1 MSGHERTRERGSS
14 LVELLVVVAVLLP
27 ILASITKMN
36 QVVTRTVN
44 ADDHAAEVTENLRKT
59 AQRVGGLLR
68 PGKLSTFQV
77 QANADDVS
85 AGLASSRGEWISP
98 TDLSPRE
105 SIRFLAAEGLL
116 SMNARLNTPP
126 RQLTFALDNGEL
138 RNGADDDDDG
148 LVDEG
153 TLTLLYGTIRV
164 PLARN
169 LERCDFTFD
178 GRLVRMTL
186 RAAQRD
192 SQGRMFRTTIEQAF
206 YVRNN

>member
-1 MSGHERTRERGSS
+1 MSTQVRAGERGSS
-14 LVELLVVVAVLLP
+14 LIELLVVVAVLLP
-27 ILASITKMN
+27 ILTSINKMN
-36 QVVTRTVN
+36 LVVTRTVN

-59 AQRVGGLLR
+59 AQRIGGLLR

-77 QANADDVS
+77 QAVQSDVD
-85 AGLASSRGEWISP
+85 AGLATNLGEWISP

-116 SMNARLNTPP
+116 SMNARLDTPP
-126 RQLTFALDNGEL
+126 RQLTWSLDTSEL
-138 RNGADDDDDG
+138 RNGVDDDDDG

-153 TLTLLYGTIRV
+153 ELTLLYGAVRV

-169 LERCDFTFD
+169 LELCEFTFD
-178 GRLVRMTL
+178 GRLVSLRL

-192 SQGRMFRTTIEQAF
+192 SQKRIFRTTIEQAF